1 MNKRLSFLLWIVACS
16 SVAVAAQSDSAML
29 KRANR
34 GDAEAQRIMG
44 KRLFYGLNG
53 TPVKRKIAI
62 QWFKKAAEQ
71 GDAQALCILGELYES
86 GVNVKQ
92 DSERARSYY
101 QKAAEAGSYKAKEKL
116 AAAPFNQ
123 PQGETENSEPR
134 VASQASD
141 DDDDGNEKAM
151 EEGQENSVLLRGD
164 KGKAALP
171 LPHGRI
177 RLSGKCRFDESK
189 DFVMIEDGRY
199 FSVAFIRRMEDETAD
214 IARVQATDALLVEIA
229 QKWKAVAEYVEKY
242 DFCSDPLLLCY
253 INAAVRWGND
263 SFAKQLRVRDTHVEG
278 LTNKYLFEN
287 AKVTETVKE
296 NIRKLQGMRN

>member
-1 MNKRLSFLLWIVACS
+1 MNCILSFLLSAVALS
-16 SVAVAAQSDSAML
+16 SVAFADQSDSAML

-62 QWFKKAAEQ
+62 KWFKMAAEQ

-92 DSERARSYY
+92 DTERARTYY

-123 PQGETENSEPR
+123 PQGHTESRDPR
-134 VASQASD
+134 DDSQPSD
-141 DDDDGNEKAM
+141 NEGDEKAS
-151 EEGQENSVLLRGD
+151 EEDGYRVLLRGD
-164 KGKAALP
+164 KGKKALP
-171 LPHGRI
+171 LPNGCI
-177 RLSGKCRFDESK
+177 RLSGKCRFSDDQKSA
-189 DFVMIEDGRY
+189 VIIEDGRKFY
-199 FSVAFIRRMEDETAD
+199 VSAICCMEEETAD
-214 IARVQATDALLVEIA
+214 IAEMQATEAVLVEIA
-229 QKWKAVAEYVEKY
+229 KNWKAVAEYVQKY
-242 DFCSDPLLLCY
+242 DFCSDPLKLCY
-253 INAAVRWGND
+253 INAAVKWGND
-263 SFAKQLRVRDTHVEG
+263 SFAKQLWVRDDHIQG

-287 AKVTETVKE
+287 AKVNETVKE
-296 NIRKLQGMRN
+296 NIRKLQGMGN